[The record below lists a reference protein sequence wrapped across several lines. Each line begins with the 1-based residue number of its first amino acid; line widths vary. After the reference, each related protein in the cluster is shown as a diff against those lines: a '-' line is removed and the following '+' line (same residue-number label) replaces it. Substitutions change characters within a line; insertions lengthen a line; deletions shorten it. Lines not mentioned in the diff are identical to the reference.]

1 MNTTYE
7 LNNLRKD
14 SDIPGRINKQSPIV
28 EVFSAMVNGE
38 ELSKFGAKA
47 DKAVSYI
54 KELGSRAD
62 AGDFTAVAELNSLRR
77 FIVEAPI
84 MQELKLLN
92 IFGSYQHVGFDE
104 TVEREVWDYA
114 GEPSRIQAAGGDVP
128 YTSATKR
135 VYPVPTFT
143 VSGGYSVDYRRISL
157 GDMDKE
163 NDGLARVKT
172 DIMNRAIVAIINKVY
187 KALNDATG
195 VKYHAEGAPMT
206 KTSVDGVLRDIR
218 GFGKPTVLGS
228 YAILSQFTPWAGY
241 VGKIDANTITGVSE
255 KTMNEIAQN
264 GIAETVMANMKPGVL
279 SSIIKS
285 IDENIEYK
293 TGIQQHSFEKS
304 LTELVESLTEKVN
317 AMDISSLNDVL
328 SKVASMQGNFTPEN
342 VLNAYMGTDMFKDN
356 AEKRVE
362 ISKKNAAHIIES
374 IGNSS
379 GVTVLKKR

>member
-77 FIVEAPI
+77 FVVEAPI
-84 MQELKLLN
+84 MQELKLLS

-128 YTSATKR
+128 YASATKN

-163 NDGLARVKT
+163 NEGLARVKT

-187 KALNDATG
+187 KALNAATG

-241 VGKIDANTITGVSE
+241 VGKIDTNTITGVSE

-264 GIAETVMANMKPGVL
+264 GMLSMYNGAVLAETPNPYDL
-279 SSIIKS
+279 SR
-285 IDENIEYK
+285 
-293 TGIQQHSFEKS
+293 
-304 LTELVESLTEKVN
+304 
-317 AMDISSLNDVL
+317 
-328 SKVASMQGNFTPEN
+328 
-342 VLNAYMGTDMFKDN
+342 LNADGSNFAKLAPDGLAFVIPAGGNSPIATWSRGGLTSFTGN
-356 AEKRVE
+356 NVRTGRVE
-362 ISKKNAAHIIES
+362 TRFDIELAVDVAQGREYQVGTLYDTS
-374 IGNSS
+374 IGGLS
-379 GVTVLKKR
+379 V